1 MWCDYKQ
8 ANPSPTQQ
16 DIAQW
21 VWNTFGAQG
30 AIDSNGDGIV
40 DYLDRA
46 IWPIEYGDVLNH
58 FIPATKYHRW
68 FLPSADDMI
77 GREVH
82 LIAEYHEPSAAVCEM
97 ELPGQPN
104 NPADSMWHWL
114 LVVGCAADGWPGTGG
129 VNVFGLWIQDP
140 GGWFTPTP
148 AYVSSDIW
156 KQKYFEVYTDRD
168 GASGYMHAEDPP
180 PGDNRM
186 NHLRPIRCEPP
197 TKPHGMPVSL
207 QYVQQIAQEG
217 IGLHLLNFTGHLAP
231 YFQKARPGTPVLVR
245 AMSPKFGDYYV
256 VPYLRDS
263 KVTAMVIVDAARGQF
278 HGATACTA
286 GWSNFPSLPSEAA
299 GNLVLLQRQ
308 VNVRRMELVW
318 GFCKEALSPYTP
330 IWRVE
335 SETGGV
341 FYVSQRGTIHQTLTR
356 HSCIGGGK

>member
-30 AIDSNGDGIV
+30 AIDSNGDGII

-46 IWPIEYGDVLNH
+46 VWPIEYGDVLNH
-58 FIPATKYHRW
+58 FISATKYHRW
-68 FLPSADDMI
+68 FLP
-77 GREVH
+77 
-82 LIAEYHEPSAAVCEM
+82 M

-129 VNVFGLWIQDP
+129 VNVFGL
-140 GGWFTPTP
+140 
-148 AYVSSDIW
+148 
-156 KQKYFEVYTDRD
+156 RD
-168 GASGYMHAEDPP
+168 G
-180 PGDNRM
+180 
-186 NHLRPIRCEPP
+186 
-197 TKPHGMPVSL
+197 
-207 QYVQQIAQEG
+207 
-217 IGLHLLNFTGHLAP
+217 
-231 YFQKARPGTPVLVR
+231 
-245 AMSPKFGDYYV
+245 
-256 VPYLRDS
+256 

-278 HGATACTA
+278 HRATACTA
-286 GWSNFPSLPSEAA
+286 GWSNFPSLPSEAVE
-299 GNLVLLQRQ
+299 NLVLLQRQ

-318 GFCKEALSPYTP
+318 GFCKEALSPYMP
-330 IWRVE
+330 LWKVE

-341 FYVSQRGTIHQTLTR
+341 FYVSQRGTIHQMLTR